1 MAYDEDPARRVRA
14 VLPPAEAVTEQ
25 QMFGGLA
32 FMLGGHM
39 FCGVVRDT
47 LMVRLGPE
55 GADRALNLSH
65 VRPMDFTG
73 RPVKGMVFVEPGGL
87 RGAALGEW
95 VAAAAA
101 FARALPP
108 RPAARSAASAGDAAR
123 GVTAVRQIRPD
134 CNHIVYQSACCAT
147 RWLW

>member
-1 MAYDEDPARRVRA
+1 MAYDEDLAWRVRA
-14 VLPPAEAVTEQ
+14 VLPPAEAVTER

-55 GADRALNLSH
+55 GADRALNQPH

-108 RPAARSAASAGDAAR
+108 KPATQSARKRGDAAR
-123 GVTAVRQIRPD
+123 GVTAVRQIRVGLQPYRLSIILLR
-134 CNHIVYQSACCAT
+134 N
-147 RWLW
+147 

>member
-1 MAYDEDPARRVRA
+1 MAYDEDLAWRVRA
-14 VLPPAEAVTEQ
+14 VLPPAEAVTER

-55 GADRALNLSH
+55 GADRALNQPH

-73 RPVKGMVFVEPGGL
+73 RPAKGMVFVEPGGL

-108 RPAARSAASAGDAAR
+108 KPA
-123 GVTAVRQIRPD
+123 T
-134 CNHIVYQSACCAT
+134 QSA
-147 RWLW
+147 RKRR